1 MKIIYFDGVCG
12 LCNGFVD
19 FILKIDRKKI
29 FKFSPLQGAY
39 ASAQLPKY
47 LTEDLSSVVVSI
59 NGRVYTKAEAVT
71 KILIEI
77 GGLWSS
83 IKIVSLFP
91 LFLQNNAYDFIA
103 RHRYRIFG
111 KKSSCRIPTDEEKER
126 FVI

>member
-19 FILKIDRKKI
+19 FILRIDRQRV
-29 FKFSPLQGAY
+29 FKFSPLQGNI

-59 NGRVYTKAEAVT
+59 DGKVYTKAQAVT
-71 KILIEI
+71 TILTEI
-77 GGLWSS
+77 GGFWGLV
-83 IKIVSLFP
+83 KIFSFIPQSV
-91 LFLQNNAYDFIA
+91 QNKVYDFIA

-111 KKSSCRIPTDEEKER
+111 KKSSCRIPTNEEKER
-126 FVI
+126 FVT